1 MSKEQLVEL
10 LQEELDNDSDLSA
23 RRDRQFKT
31 AKKGNSVFA
40 QNVGGPVFEYLDTI
54 YAERVKELAKKSSG
68 DANTTEERIKKLED
82 KIEELNKFESRI
94 KKLEDKVEALQ
105 KKVK

>member
-1 MSKEQLVEL
+1 MSKEQLIEL
-10 LQEELDNDSDLSA
+10 LQAELDNDSDFSS

-31 AKKGNSVFA
+31 AIKGNSVFA

-54 YAERVKELAKKSSG
+54 YAERVKELVKESG
-68 DANTTEERIKKLED
+68 DNAKDTEDRIKKLED
-82 KIEELNKFESRI
+82 TVEKLSKLEDRV
-94 KKLEDKVEALQ
+94 KKLEDKVEAC

>member
-10 LQEELDNDSDLSA
+10 LQAELDNDSDLSA

-54 YAERVKELAKKSSG
+54 YAERVKELAKK
-68 DANTTEERIKKLED
+68 I
-82 KIEELNKFESRI
+82 
-94 KKLEDKVEALQ
+94 
-105 KKVK
+105 